1 MSELGLPR
9 PAGTG
14 GVSAPAIVCT
24 GMCNTKGAEVR
35 FLAEM
40 VAAYGG
46 RPVIMDLSLGGAV
59 DWADVSLQE
68 VLACTGVRVEDVL
81 AATRAEAIDLVGR
94 AGAVKILELRSRG
107 ECDGV
112 LSWAGSVGTST
123 AMRVMRGLPFGVPK
137 IMLTDMTSGDLGA
150 WIGNKD
156 IYIVNPTLEQGVNL
170 VTRKAVAN
178 AAAGIVAM
186 ARVGAI
192 TAGVKPLCAV
202 TSYGTTTPTV
212 QRCRAFMEARGYDTA
227 VFHAVGVGATM
238 EDLIRSGLITAV
250 LDITLAELIN
260 DMCESPFRFPVAWE
274 GERLS
279 AAGAMGIPQ
288 VVLPGGVDQIAFGP
302 LNTVP
307 ARFLDDLKA
316 GRRSS
321 HRGSALPYLHNDGV
335 TILCPSLEEVARVA
349 HYMADRLNPAQG
361 PTAVVLPMRGWSAYD
376 QSAELATR
384 ERGWAE
390 GNGDG
395 PTWEPDPERPEW
407 SRRSTLMLQ
416 ILGEQLD
423 PGNPNLD
430 LVAVDQHILDPGLAD
445 LINRMIGEMLDGTW
459 RRGAYRDL
467 DVRRGLVAR

>member
-1 MSELGLPR
+1 VSELGLPR

-40 VAAYGG
+40 VTAYGG

-192 TAGVKPLCAV
+192 TADVKPLCAV

-260 DMCESPFRFPVAWE
+260 DMFGSPFRFPASWE
-274 GERLS
+274 GERLT

-288 VVLPGGVDQIAFGP
+288 VVVPGGLDQLAFGT

-307 ARFLDDLKA
+307 ARYLDDLKA
-316 GRRSS
+316 GRRPSY
-321 HRGSALPYLHNDGV
+321 RGTGRPYSHNDGV
-335 TILCPSLEEVARVA
+335 TILSPSLEEVGRVA
-349 HYMADRLNPAQG
+349 RYMAERLNRTQG

-376 QSAELATR
+376 QSEKLATR

-407 SRRSTLMLQ
+407 SRRSTLMLE

-423 PGNPNLD
+423 PGNQNLD
-430 LVAVDQHILDPGLAD
+430 LVAVDQHILDPALAD
-445 LINRMIGEMLDGTW
+445 LLNRMIGEMLDGTW
-459 RRGAYRDL
+459 RRGAHRDL
-467 DVRRGLVAR
+467 DVRRGLAAP